1 MTETE
6 SAKWFI
12 QGITSRGKTF
22 RPSDWA
28 ERLCGVMSAYGSPRH
43 GANAHLQYSPYVRPT
58 VLGDLKAVIL
68 DEHLRETEPMAFD
81 FVIGFA
87 RDNDLL
93 ITQAC
98 EYPRHDYDVNG
109 QAGR

>member
-1 MTETE
+1 MIETD
-6 SAKWFI
+6 KTRYFI
-12 QGITSRGKTF
+12 QGITSSGKTF

-28 ERLCGVMSAYGSPRH
+28 ERLCGVMSGYGPPRH
-43 GANAHLQYSPYVRPT
+43 GVNIHLQYSPYVYPT
-58 VLGDLKAVIL
+58 VLGDVKAVIL
-68 DEHLRETEPMAFD
+68 DGRLREVEPMAFD

-98 EYPRHDYDVNG
+98 EYPRHDRDVNG
-109 QAGR
+109 

>member
-1 MTETE
+1 MTEIE
-6 SAKWFI
+6 PARYFI
-12 QGITSRGKTF
+12 QGITLSGKTF
-22 RPSDWA
+22 RPSDRT
-28 ERLCGVMSAYGSPRH
+28 ERLCDVMSGYGPARY

-58 VLGDLKAVIL
+58 VLGDVKVVIL
-68 DEHLRETEPMAFD
+68 DERLRQMEPMAFE

-109 QAGR
+109 